1 MAGFLESRP
10 VVMLMQHALGQSA
23 QTGSSTLLLHS
34 IKALPPKD
42 SHSKIREENC
52 HAEFETLFG
61 H

>member
-1 MAGFLESRP
+1 MTGYLESRP
-10 VVMLMQHALGQSA
+10 VVMLMQHALRQRAQGGSA
-23 QTGSSTLLLHS
+23 TLLLHS
-34 IKALPPKD
+34 IKALTPKD